1 MKLLLAK
8 LWALFYPP
16 TKLKLHRIVSAVGT
30 ALAVASIALVWASTK
45 LHLSITEQLGA
56 TGALL
61 AIWGT
66 SWRTLV
72 APKAN
77 EVIDGLDIPDGS
89 TVEQKTTTLTEK
101 TTTVTPPVPEAASP
115 NQESK
120 PTPITVPIVKGNRP

>member
-1 MKLLLAK
+1 MKELFAKLL
-8 LWALFYPP
+8 ALVYPP
-16 TKLKLHRIVSAVGT
+16 TKVKLHRIVSMVGT
-30 ALAVASIALVWASTK
+30 VLAMASIVLVWASTK

-101 TTTVTPPVPEAASP
+101 TTTVTPPEPAAHVDSEA
-115 NQESK
+115 
-120 PTPITVPIVKGNRP
+120 PTPIRGTPLVKPKG